1 MPAMQVAAYRRLLAR
16 AGVPRLLAAATLGRL
31 PFGMAGLAIL
41 LLVRDAGGSY
51 ATAGLAAGAYGL
63 GLGATGP
70 LLARLTH
77 RRGPGPIVVPAV
89 LAAAAVLAALPLVA
103 RIGPGLLVP
112 FSLLAG
118 ACTPPLG

>member
-1 MPAMQVAAYRRLLAR
+1 MAPGAYRRLLR
-16 AGVPRLLAAATLGRL
+16 SAGVARLLAAATLGRL

-63 GLGATGP
+63 GLGLTGP
-70 LLARLTH
+70 LLARLID
-77 RRGPGPIVVPAV
+77 RSGPWRIVVPAV

-103 RIGPGLLVP
+103 RVGAELLVP
-112 FSLLAG
+112 FALVAG
-118 ACTPPLG
+118 A